1 MLNKLCITDGCF
13 NHKPKRGAFCNT
25 CRLLKQR
32 YGLTTPERSNLLL
45 LQNSKCKICFRDI
58 RFTGKNTQYNACVDH
73 DHKTGKVRG
82 IICGLCNTWLGYLE
96 NREINL
102 DNVKSY
108 LS

>member
-1 MLNKLCITDGCF
+1 MLNKLCISDRCL
-13 NHKPKRGAFCNT
+13 NHKPKRGSYCNT

-32 YGLTTPERSNLLL
+32 YSLTTPERNNLLF

-58 RFTGKNTQYNACVDH
+58 AFTGQNTQYNACVDH
-73 DHKTGKVRG
+73 DHATGKVRG
-82 IICGLCNTWLGYLE
+82 IVCGLCNTWLGYLE
-96 NREINL
+96 NREIDL